1 MSAGSDHITIRTYGR
16 RKGHSLSPRKLR
28 LVDTLLP
35 GLRLDLSAPAP
46 SPLTSIFSS
55 PVSRVWL
62 EIGFGGGEHL
72 AAQAES
78 NPDIGVIGCEPFING
93 VAKLLCEIDAR
104 NLTNIRIWDDDARDV
119 LDWLEDGSVERVF
132 VLFPDPW
139 PKKRHQKRRLISPG
153 TLETL
158 ARVMKP
164 GAELR
169 RSEGLPPKPIASA
182 WPIEAPLPEKRGPGA
197 VLCRNALPPAL
208 RWPPRRRKL
217 VLESSLPDARS
228 AVPVRSAARATS
240 TIREPLSAGKSM

>member
-35 GLRLDLSAPAP
+35 GLRLDVSAPAP
-46 SPLTSIFSS
+46 EPLTSIFPS

-72 AAQAES
+72 AWQAEA
-78 NPDIGVIGCEPFING
+78 NPDIGIVGCEPFING
-93 VAKLLCEIDAR
+93 VAKLLGEIDAR

-139 PKKRHQKRRLISPG
+139 PKKRHRKRRLITAA
-153 TLETL
+153 TLATL

-169 RSEGLPPKPIASA
+169 IASDIGDYVRA
-182 WPIEAPLPEKRGPGA
+182 SLEAVFAGDCFEWQANRPEDWRARPADWPPTRYEKK
-197 VLCRNALPPAL
+197 AL
-208 RWPPRRRKL
+208 REGRKGHYLIFRR
-217 VLESSLPDARS
+217 V
-228 AVPVRSAARATS
+228 
-240 TIREPLSAGKSM
+240 

>member
-1 MSAGSDHITIRTYGR
+1 MSTGSDHITIRTYGR

-169 RSEGLPPKPIASA
+169 IASDIGDYVRTSLETVFVGDGFEWQA
-182 WPIEAPLPEKRGPGA
+182 ERPGDWRARPADWPSTRYEKK
-197 VLCRNALPPAL
+197 AL
-208 RWPPRRRKL
+208 REGRKGHYLIFRR
-217 VLESSLPDARS
+217 V
-228 AVPVRSAARATS
+228 
-240 TIREPLSAGKSM
+240 